1 MVRILFKDMKI
12 PLARSKINEEEAAAI
27 ARVIDRGRLA
37 LGPEVKAFEEE
48 FARWLAV
55 DAAVATN
62 SGTSA
67 LIAALRAVGVR
78 PGDEVIVPAL
88 TFVATAN
95 AVLNCGA
102 RPILVDVLPDSW
114 NLDPLA
120 AAEAVGKN
128 TRAIIAVHL
137 FGLAAPM
144 SELIALAEKANVAL
158 VEDACEAIGSTYGSR
173 FVGGL
178 SDVGVFGF
186 YPNKLLTTG
195 EGGMVVSTDSN
206 VVETARA
213 ISNQG
218 YGSSGQLLK
227 RAMPGHSFRMN
238 EFGAALG
245 RAQLDSIESRLV
257 ERDRLAAKYIDA
269 LGSVNGLTMPVTD
282 SESRRGWFTF
292 PMLLPREINR
302 DRVMVAMKDQGIE
315 TADYFPA
322 LHDLPNYG
330 DFCIQRSALDTAKD
344 VGQRL
349 LCVPLWEGID
359 DGTIE
364 TIAAELGKAITS

>member
-186 YPNKLLTTG
+186 YTNKLLTTG

-245 RAQLDSIESRLV
+245 RAQLESIESRLV

-322 LHDLPNYG
+322 LHDLPDYG
-330 DFCIQRSALDTAKD
+330 DFCIQRSPLDTASD

-349 LCVPLWEGID
+349 LCVPLWEGLD

>member
-1 MVRILFKDMKI
+1 VVRILFKDMKI

-292 PMLLPREINR
+292 PMLLPREIDR

-322 LHDLPNYG
+322 LHDLPDYG
-330 DFCIQRSALDTAKD
+330 DFCIQRSPLDTARD

-349 LCVPLWEGID
+349 LCVPLWEGLD

>member
-1 MVRILFKDMKI
+1 MVRNLFKYMKI

-37 LGPEVKAFEEE
+37 LGPEVNAFEEE

-102 RPILVDVLPDSW
+102 RPVLVDVLPDSW

-120 AAEAVGKN
+120 AAEAIGKN

-158 VEDACEAIGSTYGSR
+158 VEDACEAMGSTYGSR
-173 FVGGL
+173 LVGGL
-178 SDVGVFGF
+178 SHVGVFGF
-186 YPNKLLTTG
+186 YPNKVLTTG
-195 EGGMVVSTDSN
+195 EGGMVVSTDTN

-257 ERDRLAAKYIDA
+257 ERDRLAVKYIDA
-269 LGSVNGLTMPVTD
+269 LGSVNGLTMPLTD

-292 PMLLPREINR
+292 PMLLPQEIDR

-322 LHDLPNYG
+322 LHDLPDYG
-330 DFCIQRSALDTAKD
+330 DFCIQRSPLDTARD

-349 LCVPLWEGID
+349 LCVPLWEGLD

>member
-349 LCVPLWEGID
+349 LCVPLWEGLD
-359 DGTIE
+359 DGIIE

>member
-1 MVRILFKDMKI
+1 MKI

-37 LGPEVKAFEEE
+37 LGPEVNAFEEE
-48 FARWLAV
+48 FASWLAV

-102 RPILVDVLPDSW
+102 RPVLVDVLPDSW

-120 AAEAVGKN
+120 AAEAIGKN

-144 SELIALAEKANVAL
+144 NELIALAQQANVAL
-158 VEDACEAIGSTYGSR
+158 VEDACEAVGSTYDCQAL
-173 FVGGL
+173 GGL

-195 EGGMVVSTDSN
+195 EGGMVVSRDTN

-213 ISNQG
+213 ICNQG
-218 YGSSGQLLK
+218 YGSSGQLLES
-227 RAMPGHSFRMN
+227 AMPGHSFRMN

-257 ERDRLAAKYIDA
+257 ERDRLATKYIGA

-282 SESRRGWFTF
+282 TASRRGWFTF
-292 PMLLPREINR
+292 PMLLSPEIDR
-302 DRVMVAMKDQGIE
+302 DKVMVAMKDRGIE

-322 LHDLPNYG
+322 LHDLPDYG
-330 DFCIQRSALDTAKD
+330 NFCIQRSVLDIAKD

-349 LCVPLWEGID
+349 LCVPLWEGIN

-364 TIAAELGKAITS
+364 TIVAELGKAITS

>member
-322 LHDLPNYG
+322 LHDLPDYG

-349 LCVPLWEGID
+349 LCVPLWEGLD

>member
-1 MVRILFKDMKI
+1 MVRNLFKYMKI

-37 LGPEVKAFEEE
+37 LGPEVNAFEEE

-292 PMLLPREINR
+292 PMLLPREIHR
-302 DRVMVAMKDQGIE
+302 DRVMVAMEEVGIE

-322 LHDLPNYG
+322 LHDLPDYG
-330 DFCIQRSALDTAKD
+330 DFCIQRSPLDTARD

-349 LCVPLWEGID
+349 LCVPLWEGLD

>member
-1 MVRILFKDMKI
+1 VVRILFKDMKI

-322 LHDLPNYG
+322 LHNLPDYG

-349 LCVPLWEGID
+349 LCVPLWEGLD

>member
-37 LGPEVKAFEEE
+37 LGPEVNAFEEE

-120 AAEAVGKN
+120 AAEAIGKN

-186 YPNKLLTTG
+186 YPNKVLTTG
-195 EGGMVVSTDSN
+195 EGGMVVSTDTN

-218 YGSSGQLLK
+218 YGSNGQLLK
-227 RAMPGHSFRMN
+227 RAMPVHSFRMN

-245 RAQLDSIESRLV
+245 RAQLDSIESRLI
-257 ERDRLAAKYIDA
+257 ERDRFAVKYIDA

-292 PMLLPREINR
+292 PMLLPQEINR

-322 LHDLPNYG
+322 LHDLPDYG
-330 DFCIQRSALDTAKD
+330 DFCIQRSPLDTARD

-349 LCVPLWEGID
+349 LCVPLWEGLD

>member
-322 LHDLPNYG
+322 LHDLPDYG

-349 LCVPLWEGID
+349 LCVPLWDGLD

>member
-292 PMLLPREINR
+292 PMLLPQEINR

-322 LHDLPNYG
+322 LHDLPDYG
-330 DFCIQRSALDTAKD
+330 DFCIQRSPLDTARD

-349 LCVPLWEGID
+349 LCVPLWEGLD

>member
-1 MVRILFKDMKI
+1 MKI

-292 PMLLPREINR
+292 PMLLPREIDR

-322 LHDLPNYG
+322 LHDLPDYG
-330 DFCIQRSALDTAKD
+330 DFCIQRSPLDTARD

-349 LCVPLWEGID
+349 LCVPLWEGLD

>member
-1 MVRILFKDMKI
+1 MVRNLFKSMMI
-12 PLARSKINEEEAAAI
+12 PLARSKINEQEAAAI
-27 ARVIDRGRLA
+27 MRVIDRGRLA
-37 LGPEVKAFEEE
+37 LGPEVNAFEEE

-67 LIAALRAVGVR
+67 LVAALRAVGVR

-102 RPILVDVLPDSW
+102 RPVLVDVLPDSW

-120 AAEAVGKN
+120 AAEAIGKN

-158 VEDACEAIGSTYGSR
+158 VEDACEAIGSTYGTRS
-173 FVGGL
+173 VGGL

-195 EGGMVVSTDSN
+195 EGGMVVSKDTN

-218 YGSSGQLLK
+218 YGSTGQLLE

-257 ERDRLAAKYIDA
+257 ERDRLAAKYFDA

-282 SESRRGWFTF
+282 TESRRGWFTF
-292 PMLLPREINR
+292 PMLLSPEINR
-302 DRVMVAMKDQGIE
+302 DQVMVAMKDQGIE

-322 LHDLPNYG
+322 LHDLPYYG
-330 DFCIQRSALDTAKD
+330 DFCIQRSALDIAKD

-349 LCVPLWEGID
+349 LCVPLWDGID

-364 TIAAELGKAITS
+364 TIVAELGKAVTS

>member
-1 MVRILFKDMKI
+1 MVRNLFKSMMI
-12 PLARSKINEEEAAAI
+12 PLARSKINEQEAAAI
-27 ARVIDRGRLA
+27 MRVIDRGRLA
-37 LGPEVKAFEEE
+37 LGPEVNAFEEE
-48 FARWLAV
+48 FARWLDV
-55 DAAVATN
+55 SAAVATN

-88 TFVATAN
+88 TYVATAN

-102 RPILVDVLPDSW
+102 RPVLVDVLPNSL

-120 AAEAVGKN
+120 AAEAIGKN

-173 FVGGL
+173 SVGGL

-195 EGGMVVSTDSN
+195 EGGMVVSKDTN

-218 YGSSGQLLK
+218 YGSSGQLLE

-257 ERDRLAAKYIDA
+257 ERDLLAAKYIDA
-269 LGSVNGLTMPVTD
+269 LGSVAGLTMPVTD
-282 SESRRGWFTF
+282 TESRRGWFTF
-292 PMLLPREINR
+292 PMLLSPEINR
-302 DRVMVAMKDQGIE
+302 DQVMVAMKDQGIE

-322 LHDLPNYG
+322 LHDLPDYG
-330 DFCIQRSALDTAKD
+330 DFCIQRSALDIAKD

-349 LCVPLWEGID
+349 LCVPLWDGID

-364 TIAAELGKAITS
+364 TIVAELGKAVTS

>member
-1 MVRILFKDMKI
+1 MVRILFKYMKI

-120 AAEAVGKN
+120 AAEAIGKN

-322 LHDLPNYG
+322 LHDLPDYG
-330 DFCIQRSALDTAKD
+330 DFCIQRSPLDTASD

-349 LCVPLWEGID
+349 LCVPLWEGLD

>member
-1 MVRILFKDMKI
+1 MKI
-12 PLARSKINEEEAAAI
+12 PLARSKINEKEAAAI
-27 ARVIDRGRLA
+27 ARVTDRGRLA
-37 LGPEVKAFEEE
+37 LGPEVNAFEEE

-102 RPILVDVLPDSW
+102 RPVLVDVLPDSW

-120 AAEAVGKN
+120 AAEAIGKN

-173 FVGGL
+173 SVGGL

-218 YGSSGQLLK
+218 YGSSGQLLE

-282 SESRRGWFTF
+282 TESRRGWFTF
-292 PMLLPREINR
+292 PMLLSPEINR
-302 DRVMVAMKDQGIE
+302 DQVMVAMKDQGIE

-322 LHDLPNYG
+322 LHDLPDYG
-330 DFCIQRSALDTAKD
+330 DFCIQRSALDIAKD

-349 LCVPLWEGID
+349 LCVPLWDGID

-364 TIAAELGKAITS
+364 TIVAELGKAVTS

>member
-1 MVRILFKDMKI
+1 MVRNLFKYMKI

-37 LGPEVKAFEEE
+37 LGPEVNAFEEE
-48 FARWLAV
+48 FATWLAV

-67 LIAALRAVGVR
+67 LITALRAVGVR

-102 RPILVDVLPDSW
+102 RPVLVDVLPDSW

-120 AAEAVGKN
+120 AAEAIGKN

-158 VEDACEAIGSTYGSR
+158 VEDACEAIGSTYGTRS
-173 FVGGL
+173 VGGL

-195 EGGMVVSTDSN
+195 EGGMVVSKDTN

-218 YGSSGQLLK
+218 YGSSGQLLE

-257 ERDRLAAKYIDA
+257 ERDLLAAKYIDA
-269 LGSVNGLTMPVTD
+269 LGSVAGLTMPVTD
-282 SESRRGWFTF
+282 TESRRGWFTF
-292 PMLLPREINR
+292 PMLLSPEINR
-302 DRVMVAMKDQGIE
+302 DQVMVAMKDQGIE

-322 LHDLPNYG
+322 LHDLPDYG
-330 DFCIQRSALDTAKD
+330 DFCIQRSALDIAKD

-349 LCVPLWEGID
+349 LCVPLWDGID

-364 TIAAELGKAITS
+364 TIVAELGKAVTS

>member
-1 MVRILFKDMKI
+1 MVRILFKYMKI

-37 LGPEVKAFEEE
+37 LGPEVNAFEEE

-102 RPILVDVLPDSW
+102 RPVLVDVLPDSW
-114 NLDPLA
+114 NLDPRA
-120 AAEAVGKN
+120 AAEAIGKN

-186 YPNKLLTTG
+186 YPNKVLTTG
-195 EGGMVVSTDSN
+195 EGGMVVSTDTN

-218 YGSSGQLLK
+218 YGSNGQLLK

-257 ERDRLAAKYIDA
+257 ERDRLAVKYIDA

-292 PMLLPREINR
+292 PMLLPQEINR

-322 LHDLPNYG
+322 LHDLPDYG
-330 DFCIQRSALDTAKD
+330 DFCIQRSPLDTARD

-349 LCVPLWEGID
+349 LCVPLWEGLD

>member
-1 MVRILFKDMKI
+1 MKI

-37 LGPEVKAFEEE
+37 LGPEVNAFEEE
-48 FARWLAV
+48 FASWLAV

-102 RPILVDVLPDSW
+102 RPVLVDVLPDSW

-120 AAEAVGKN
+120 AAEAIGKN

-144 SELIALAEKANVAL
+144 NELIALAQQANVAL
-158 VEDACEAIGSTYGSR
+158 VEDACEAVGSTYDCQAL
-173 FVGGL
+173 GGL

-195 EGGMVVSTDSN
+195 EGGMVVSRDTN

-213 ISNQG
+213 ICNQG
-218 YGSSGQLLK
+218 YGSSGQLIES
-227 RAMPGHSFRMN
+227 AMPGHSFRMN

-245 RAQLDSIESRLV
+245 RAQLASLERRLL
-257 ERDRLAAKYIDA
+257 ERERLAAKYVDA
-269 LGSVNGLTMPVTD
+269 LGSISGLEMPVTD
-282 SESRRGWFTF
+282 PGSRRGWFTF
-292 PMLLPREINR
+292 PVLLPREMDR
-302 DRVMVAMKDQGIE
+302 DRVMGVMKDSGIE

-322 LHDLPNYG
+322 LHNLPGYA
-330 DFCIQRSALDTAKD
+330 DFCVQRGALDNSND
-344 VGQRL
+344 IGHRL
-349 LCVPLWEGID
+349 LCTPLWEGLD
-359 DGTIE
+359 DRNIE
-364 TIAAELGKAITS
+364 TITMELGNALVS

>member
-1 MVRILFKDMKI
+1 MVRNLFKYMKI

-37 LGPEVKAFEEE
+37 LGPEVNAFEEE

-67 LIAALRAVGVR
+67 LITALRAVGVR

-102 RPILVDVLPDSW
+102 RPVLVDVLPDSW

-120 AAEAVGKN
+120 AAEAIGKN

-158 VEDACEAIGSTYGSR
+158 VEDACEAMGSTYGSR

-178 SDVGVFGF
+178 SHVGVFGF
-186 YPNKLLTTG
+186 YPNKALTTG
-195 EGGMVVSTDSN
+195 EGGMVVSTDTN

-322 LHDLPNYG
+322 LHDLPDYG
-330 DFCIQRSALDTAKD
+330 DFCIQRSPLDTASD

-349 LCVPLWEGID
+349 LCVPLWEGLD

>member
-322 LHDLPNYG
+322 LHDLPDYG
-330 DFCIQRSALDTAKD
+330 DFCIQRSPLDTARD

-349 LCVPLWEGID
+349 LCVPLWEGLD

>member
-1 MVRILFKDMKI
+1 MVRNLFKYMKI
-12 PLARSKINEEEAAAI
+12 PLARSKINEKEAAAI

-37 LGPEVKAFEEE
+37 LGPEVNAFEEE

-55 DAAVATN
+55 GAAVATN

-102 RPILVDVLPDSW
+102 RPVLVDVLPDSW

-120 AAEAVGKN
+120 AAEAIGKN

-158 VEDACEAIGSTYGSR
+158 VEDACEAMGSTYGSR

-186 YPNKLLTTG
+186 YPNKVLTTG
-195 EGGMVVSTDSN
+195 EGGMVVSTDTN

-257 ERDRLAAKYIDA
+257 ERDRLAVKYIDA
-269 LGSVNGLTMPVTD
+269 LGSVNGLTMPLTD

-292 PMLLPREINR
+292 PLLLPQEIDR

-322 LHDLPNYG
+322 LHDLPDYG
-330 DFCIQRSALDTAKD
+330 DFCIQRSPLDTARD

-349 LCVPLWEGID
+349 LCVPLWEGLD

>member
-1 MVRILFKDMKI
+1 MVRNLFKYMKI

-37 LGPEVKAFEEE
+37 LGPEVNAFEEE

-67 LIAALRAVGVR
+67 LITALRAVGVR

-102 RPILVDVLPDSW
+102 RPVLVDVLPDSW

-120 AAEAVGKN
+120 AAEAIGKN

-186 YPNKLLTTG
+186 YPNKVLTTG
-195 EGGMVVSTDSN
+195 EGGMVVSTDTN

-218 YGSSGQLLK
+218 YGSNGQLLK
-227 RAMPGHSFRMN
+227 RAMPGHSFRMS

-257 ERDRLAAKYIDA
+257 ERDRLAVKYIDA
-269 LGSVNGLTMPVTD
+269 LGSVNGLTMPLTD

-292 PMLLPREINR
+292 PMLLPQEINR
-302 DRVMVAMKDQGIE
+302 DRVIVAMKDQGIE

-322 LHDLPNYG
+322 LHDLPDYG
-330 DFCIQRSALDTAKD
+330 DFCIQRSPLDTARD

-349 LCVPLWEGID
+349 LCVPLWEGLD

>member
-1 MVRILFKDMKI
+1 MKI
-12 PLARSKINEEEAAAI
+12 PLARSKINEKEAAAI
-27 ARVIDRGRLA
+27 ARVTDRGRLA
-37 LGPEVKAFEEE
+37 LGPEVNAFEEE

-102 RPILVDVLPDSW
+102 RPVLVDVLPDSW

-120 AAEAVGKN
+120 AAEAIGKN

-173 FVGGL
+173 SVGGL

-245 RAQLDSIESRLV
+245 RAQLDSIEGRLV
-257 ERDRLAAKYIDA
+257 ERDRLAVKYIDA

-302 DRVMVAMKDQGIE
+302 DRVMVVMEEVGIE

-322 LHDLPNYG
+322 LHNLPDYS

-349 LCVPLWEGID
+349 LCVPLWEGLD

>member
-349 LCVPLWEGID
+349 LCVPLWEGLD

>member
-1 MVRILFKDMKI
+1 MVRNLFKYMKI

-37 LGPEVKAFEEE
+37 LGPEVNAFEEE
-48 FARWLAV
+48 FATWLAV

-67 LIAALRAVGVR
+67 LITALRAVGVR

-102 RPILVDVLPDSW
+102 RPVLVDVLPDSW

-120 AAEAVGKN
+120 AAEAIGKN

-158 VEDACEAIGSTYGSR
+158 VEDACEAMGSTYGSR

-186 YPNKLLTTG
+186 YPNKVLTTG
-195 EGGMVVSTDSN
+195 EGGMVVSTDTN

-257 ERDRLAAKYIDA
+257 ERDRLAVKYIDA
-269 LGSVNGLTMPVTD
+269 LGSVNGLTMPLTD

-292 PMLLPREINR
+292 PLLLPQEIDR

-322 LHDLPNYG
+322 LHDLPDYG
-330 DFCIQRSALDTAKD
+330 DFCIQRSPLDTARD

-349 LCVPLWEGID
+349 LCVPLWEGLD

>member
-1 MVRILFKDMKI
+1 MVRNLFKYMKI

-37 LGPEVKAFEEE
+37 LGPEVNAFEEE

-245 RAQLDSIESRLV
+245 RAQLDSIEGRLV

-322 LHDLPNYG
+322 LHDLPDYG
-330 DFCIQRSALDTAKD
+330 DFCIQRSPLDTARD

-349 LCVPLWEGID
+349 LCVPLWEGLD

>member
-245 RAQLDSIESRLV
+245 RAQLDSIESRLI
-257 ERDRLAAKYIDA
+257 ERDRLAVKYIDA
-269 LGSVNGLTMPVTD
+269 LGSVNGLTMPLTD

-292 PMLLPREINR
+292 PMLLPQEINR

-322 LHDLPNYG
+322 LHDLPDYG
-330 DFCIQRSALDTAKD
+330 DFCIQRSPLDTARD

-349 LCVPLWEGID
+349 LCVPLWEGLD

>member
-1 MVRILFKDMKI
+1 VVRILFKDMKI

-292 PMLLPREINR
+292 PMLLPREIDR

-322 LHDLPNYG
+322 LHDLPDYG
-330 DFCIQRSALDTAKD
+330 DFCIQRSPLDTASD

-349 LCVPLWEGID
+349 LCVPLWEGLD

>member
-322 LHDLPNYG
+322 LHNLPDYG

-349 LCVPLWEGID
+349 LCVPLWEGLD

>member
-292 PMLLPREINR
+292 PMLLPREIDR

-322 LHDLPNYG
+322 LHDLPDYG
-330 DFCIQRSALDTAKD
+330 DFCIQRSPLDTARD

-349 LCVPLWEGID
+349 LCVPLWEGLD